1 MIGTGTISHIE
12 TKMIHLKDI
21 LMRLSIS
28 FLAFSRVK
36 LKVFRFKLS
45 APSSELHDLQK
56 HACSLVKQFLYHFYH
71 IFNRISKKLSKIYYT
86 LLIHWS
92 LSAESCPNLLFCN
105 LFTNIKALPDL
116 SNFLSKW
123 VQSGIFCQ
131 ICCNCSYKTVET
143 MIMNTDLFFVAN
155 YVFFWIVPKFTEV
168 KNSIANYCLK
178 RIMYS

>member
-1 MIGTGTISHIE
+1 
-12 TKMIHLKDI
+12 
-21 LMRLSIS
+21 MRLSIS
-28 FLAFSRVK
+28 FLAFSGVK

-45 APSSELHDLQK
+45 APSSELHDLKK
-56 HACSLVKQFLYHFYH
+56 HACSLVKQFLYRFYH
-71 IFNRISKKLSKIYYT
+71 IFDRISKKLSKIYYT

-155 YVFFWIVPKFTEV
+155 YVFFWIVPIIPSAKSSP
-168 KNSIANYCLK
+168 NLK
-178 RIMYS
+178 ILLRIIVLSE